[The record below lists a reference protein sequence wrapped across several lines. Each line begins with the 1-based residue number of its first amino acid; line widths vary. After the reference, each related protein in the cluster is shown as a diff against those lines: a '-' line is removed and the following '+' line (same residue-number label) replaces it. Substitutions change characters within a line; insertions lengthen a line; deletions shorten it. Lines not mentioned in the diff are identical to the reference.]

1 MKKTLKLFMDKAID
15 YAGIFPPANL
25 SMDES
30 IKNYADYSNGDD
42 SHLISHF
49 ICSVAR
55 LGEFEKSIAG
65 LLSRNFPIPV
75 SVLGRK
81 PETVEGL
88 SETVNCDLELIKKFA
103 DCNGTQVDVDVLEMC
118 LPSGVSSVQEK
129 YMDGIL
135 DVVNKLDEL
144 RFGLNHPFNIF
155 FEATMSSLWQDEILA
170 VINTIAKIKTNLNK
184 KGSEN
189 NYLMGF
195 KFRCGGLKIEQY
207 PTVEQT
213 AYCIKMCIDNEV
225 PLKLTA
231 GLHHPFRHYNELA
244 QTKMHGFVN
253 ILAAVLLGKA
263 YKLEEKRLVQIV
275 EDESYE
281 NFRFDDDSFSW
292 KEMKITHD
300 QILDG
305 RNNNII
311 SYGCCSFDE
320 PRADLKR
327 FGLL

>member
-15 YAGIFPPANL
+15 YAGLFPPANL

-30 IKNYADYSNGDD
+30 IKNYADYSNGND

-49 ICSVAR
+49 ICPVTR
-55 LGEFEKSIAG
+55 FWEFEKSIAG
-65 LLSRNFPIPV
+65 STLGNSLIPV
-75 SVLGRK
+75 SALGRK
-81 PETVEGL
+81 PETVESL
-88 SETVNCDLELIKKFA
+88 SEMVNYDLDVIKKFA
-103 DCNGTQVDVDVLEMC
+103 DCNSTQVGVDVLEMC
-118 LPSGVSSVQEK
+118 LPLGVSSVQEK
-129 YMDGIL
+129 YLGGIS

-144 RFGLNHPFNIF
+144 NFGLIHPFNIF
-155 FEATMSSLWQDEILA
+155 FEVTISSSWQDEILA
-170 VINTIAKIKTNLNK
+170 VINTIVKIKNNLNK
-184 KGSEN
+184 KGGEN

-207 PTVEQT
+207 PTVVQT
-213 AYCIKMCIDNEV
+213 AYCIKMCIDNDV

-231 GLHHPFRHYNELA
+231 GLHHPFRHYNKFA

-253 ILAAVLLGKA
+253 IFAAVLLGKA
-263 YKLEEKRLVQIV
+263 HKLEEKTLFEIV
-275 EDESYE
+275 EDESYK
-281 NFRFDDDSFSW
+281 NFRFDDKSFSW
-292 KEMKITHD
+292 KEIKITID

-320 PRADLKR
+320 PREDLR
-327 FGLL
+327 GFGLL